1 MGILPELSEKITADT
16 TIKTYK
22 DSLIAKQTFK
32 FDFEKKEFVTDV
44 MGNAIM
50 TGNPNE
56 LLEQVVNKILH
67 DRRYKNLIY
76 PDSYGNEIDLI
87 LNQDDPYEVVECELR
102 RVFTEALVYHPLIA
116 SLSNFE
122 ITGEGDMIF
131 CEFVVNGVD
140 GTSIHYVEG
149 VHYVETAQL

>member
-1 MGILPELSEKITADT
+1 MGILPELSEKIMSDM

-22 DSLIAKQTFK
+22 DSIIGKKTFQ
-32 FDFEKKEFVTDV
+32 FDFEKNEFVTDV
-44 MGNAIM
+44 MGNVMM
-50 TGNPNE
+50 TDNPNE
-56 LLEQVVNKILH
+56 ILRQVVNKVLH
-67 DRRYKNLIY
+67 DQRYKNLIY

-102 RVFTEALVYHPLIA
+102 RTYTEALAYHPLIA

-122 ITGEGDMIF
+122 IREDGDKIY

-140 GTSIHYVEG
+140 GTS
-149 VHYVETAQL
+149 VHHAEEVRYVETVQL

>member
-22 DSLIAKQTFK
+22 DSLIGKQTFK
-32 FDFEKKEFVTDV
+32 FDFEKNEFVTDV

-50 TGNPNE
+50 TNNPNE

-76 PDSYGNEIDLI
+76 PDSYGNEVDLI

-131 CEFVVNGVD
+131 CEFVVNGID
-140 GTSIHYVEG
+140 GTYSRHREV
-149 VHYVETAQL
+149 VRYVETTQL

>member
-1 MGILPELSEKITADT
+1 MIGK
-16 TIKTYK
+16 K
-22 DSLIAKQTFK
+22 TFK
-32 FDFEKKEFVTDV
+32 FDFEKNEFVTDV

-50 TGNPNE
+50 TDNPNE

-76 PDSYGNEIDLI
+76 PDSYGNEVDLI

-102 RVFTEALVYHPLIA
+102 RVFTEALAYHPLIA

-122 ITGEGDMIF
+122 IKAEGDMIL
-131 CEFVVNGVD
+131 CEFVVNGID
-140 GTSIHYVEG
+140 GTSVHHVEEVRYVES
-149 VHYVETAQL
+149 AQL

>member
-1 MGILPELSEKITADT
+1 
-16 TIKTYK
+16 
-22 DSLIAKQTFK
+22 
-32 FDFEKKEFVTDV
+32 
-44 MGNAIM
+44 M
-50 TGNPNE
+50 TNNPNE

-76 PDSYGNEIDLI
+76 PDSYGNEVDLI

-122 ITGEGDMIF
+122 IKGEGDMIL
-131 CEFVVNGVD
+131 CEFVVNGID
-140 GTSIHYVEG
+140 GTSSRHREV
-149 VHYVETAQL
+149 VRYVETTQL